1 MELRELLELTV
12 SGLGYE
18 FVDLE
23 VSQHG
28 KFLRV
33 FIDKSSGITVDDCA
47 TVSNHLTRL
56 FSVEMIDYDRLE
68 VSSPGLDRP
77 LKSQQDFIRFQGEV
91 AKVRIRMPMNGQRR
105 FQGTIKEATGT
116 GFALEVDGT
125 ILNFDFENLDKARL
139 VPNISGDL

>member
-1 MELRELLELTV
+1 MELRELLEMTV
-12 SGLGYE
+12 GGLGYE
-18 FVDLE
+18 VVDLE

-28 KFLRV
+28 KFFRV
-33 FIDKSSGITVDDCA
+33 FIDKSGGITVDDCA

-56 FSVEMIDYDRLE
+56 FSAEMIDYDRLE

-77 LKSQQDFIRFQGEV
+77 LKSQQDFNRFQGEV

-116 GFALEVDGT
+116 GFALEVDGN